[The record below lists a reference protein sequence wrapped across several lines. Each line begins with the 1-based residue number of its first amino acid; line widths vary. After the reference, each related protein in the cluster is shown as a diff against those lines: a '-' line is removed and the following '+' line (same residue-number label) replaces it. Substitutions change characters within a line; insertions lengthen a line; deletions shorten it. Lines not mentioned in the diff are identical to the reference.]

1 MAHTRLFQPALDS
14 LMAIPFLP
22 KQVAPDLLYNPDLLL
37 VSPEVLDS
45 ILTTYQYERFGLY
58 SADEVTDKVRQLGG
72 IFFPETIPYGV
83 FVRQELVDD
92 QQEVALYLV
101 CSDEQR
107 LGEGAFG
114 KVLPVQRINGIKKG
128 QWFALKVV
136 SIESNQQLL
145 DAGLEEQTIID
156 LGFATP
162 STPRSSISDCAEEFE
177 TPEQLEI
184 KPRIVR
190 KSHSSRILPIS
201 SLADEREATMQR
213 SGSAKAI
220 SPINVSSGGGRRS
233 SLTLASSP
241 SASSPVIPIYF
252 SSPSLSPARHHT
264 PLLNFKLKKST
275 ETACTPPSRSGSPFS
290 FAFSIDDLPSTPD
303 EEIKYEYDIFMDLI
317 KGESLK
323 TIFENEDNIPF
334 SSMLRLQMA
343 IDIAQ
348 ALEDLIKSNRLHCD
362 IKPQN
367 IMYDRCMLKASF
379 IDFGETKLIN
389 TASMKCESDRYNG
402 TSLYMAPEL
411 REQARLAEQ
420 GRVARFIASEKT
432 EVYALGVLLADIFP
446 ELRSTIKFNS
456 IYDDESYVVNEYPIL
471 EEDPETILS
480 HHVLKVIRD
489 AIASKPE
496 QRISVEELKTR
507 LIACR
512 QYVNALDQQILVGVF
527 DVGLY
532 FSASQDKQAK
542 LFDQAVHQCAEYFQ
556 EIWFVHTS
564 GNMLDSLEYIKLKR
578 KFEQANMVV
587 GDVVV
592 LGKDME
598 QAQYNMYKHL
608 NMMAGSRKAK
618 GVGSIVT
625 VLDSVNTLDLTP

>member
-1 MAHTRLFQPALDS
+1 
-14 LMAIPFLP
+14 
-22 KQVAPDLLYNPDLLL
+22 
-37 VSPEVLDS
+37 
-45 ILTTYQYERFGLY
+45 
-58 SADEVTDKVRQLGG
+58 
-72 IFFPETIPYGV
+72 
-83 FVRQELVDD
+83 
-92 QQEVALYLV
+92 
-101 CSDEQR
+101 
-107 LGEGAFG
+107 
-114 KVLPVQRINGIKKG
+114 
-128 QWFALKVV
+128 
-136 SIESNQQLL
+136 
-145 DAGLEEQTIID
+145 
-156 LGFATP
+156 
-162 STPRSSISDCAEEFE
+162 
-177 TPEQLEI
+177 
-184 KPRIVR
+184 
-190 KSHSSRILPIS
+190 
-201 SLADEREATMQR
+201 
-213 SGSAKAI
+213 
-220 SPINVSSGGGRRS
+220 
-233 SLTLASSP
+233 
-241 SASSPVIPIYF
+241 
-252 SSPSLSPARHHT
+252 
-264 PLLNFKLKKST
+264 
-275 ETACTPPSRSGSPFS
+275 
-290 FAFSIDDLPSTPD
+290 
-303 EEIKYEYDIFMDLI
+303 
-317 KGESLK
+317 
-323 TIFENEDNIPF
+323 
-334 SSMLRLQMA
+334 
-343 IDIAQ
+343 
-348 ALEDLIKSNRLHCD
+348 
-362 IKPQN
+362 
-367 IMYDRCMLKASF
+367 
-379 IDFGETKLIN
+379 
-389 TASMKCESDRYNG
+389 MKCESDRYNG